1 MIYNWDNVTLCYDQH
16 DTPSVKQKI
25 DLKRFKQLK
34 NKEHLKI
41 PKHMQT
47 HVHPTVPEKMIVQ
60 LHVTFQQFP

>member
-1 MIYNWDNVTLCYDQH
+1 MINMTVKT
-16 DTPSVKQKI
+16 TPSVKQKI

-34 NKEHLKI
+34 NKKHFRI

-47 HVHPTVPEKMIVQ
+47 HVHPTVPEKIIVQ